1 MGKSL
6 RSSIVPH
13 VSEIYRCSYC
23 KKEWSFSAVYKAW
36 VCPECGRHISIR
48 ITTPTNNYECQRVYP
63 GELRL
68 DDIILLPESDH
79 QILDIEKRKDGY
91 FLAMKNYG
99 RIFFRPNDILIRII
113 GFWQEE
119 C

>member
-63 GELRL
+63 EELRL

-91 FLAMKNYG
+91 FFGVEKL
-99 RIFFRPNDILIRII
+99 
-113 GFWQEE
+113 W
-119 C
+119 